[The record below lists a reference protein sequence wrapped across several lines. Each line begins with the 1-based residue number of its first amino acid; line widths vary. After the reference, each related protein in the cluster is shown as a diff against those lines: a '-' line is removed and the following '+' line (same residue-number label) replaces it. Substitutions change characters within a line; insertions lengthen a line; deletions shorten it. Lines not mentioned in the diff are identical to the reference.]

1 MELTHDEA
9 HAVLDTWVQDL
20 DRQHKRKMTILLTQE
35 FIDLGMAKVAAYKRS
50 AKVFHLSGSAVR
62 KQ

>member
-1 MELTHDEA
+1 M
-9 HAVLDTWVQDL
+9 LDTWLQDV

-50 AKVFHLSGSAVR
+50 AKVFHLSESAVR